1 MKWNWG
7 TGIVIGMA
15 AFIIFILQYVIR
27 VQIDDKYDNE
37 LVTTDYY
44 QKEIHIDENYNAEN
58 NALKLGENLNIK
70 VIENGIS
77 INFPE
82 EWKSNNINGTISLYR
97 PSDQKLDHS
106 LPIQLTDSN
115 NLLIPKNLLAGGR
128 WDISL
133 SFNYENTSYLKK
145 ETLNL

>member
-7 TGIVIGMA
+7 TGLVIGMA
-15 AFIIFILQYVIR
+15 AFMIFILQYVIR

-44 QKEIHIDENYNAEN
+44 QKEIHIDDNYNAEK
-58 NALKLGENLNIK
+58 NALKLGEKLNIK
-70 VIENGIS
+70 IQDNGVS
-77 INFPE
+77 INFPD
-82 EWKSNNINGTISLYR
+82 EWESEKVNGTISLYR

>member
-7 TGIVIGMA
+7 TGLVIGMA
-15 AFIIFILQYVIR
+15 AFMIFILQYVIR

-44 QKEIHIDENYNAEN
+44 QKEIHIDDNYNAEK
-58 NALKLGENLNIK
+58 NALKLGEKLNIK
-70 VIENGIS
+70 IHDNGVY
-77 INFPE
+77 INFPD
-82 EWKSNNINGTISLYR
+82 EWENEKVNGTISLYR

>member
-15 AFIIFILQYVIR
+15 AFMIFILQYVIR

-44 QKEIHIDENYNAEN
+44 QKEIHIDENYNAEK

>member
-15 AFIIFILQYVIR
+15 AFMIFILQYVIR

-44 QKEIHIDENYNAEN
+44 QKEIHIDENYNAEK

-128 WDISL
+128 WDISI

>member
-7 TGIVIGMA
+7 TGLVIGMA
-15 AFIIFILQYVIR
+15 AFMIFILQYVIR

-44 QKEIHIDENYNAEN
+44 QKEIHIDENYNAEK